1 MQEYLSLNQKTKEMI
16 LLYEGIHRWK
26 SICQVEAKDR
36 LENMLK
42 DINTIITLIK
52 QESKS

>member
-1 MQEYLSLNQKTKEMI
+1 MTKFLNLDEKMKEMI

-26 SICQVEAKDR
+26 SISQLEAIDR

-42 DINTIITLIK
+42 DIDTIVDQIN
-52 QESKS
+52 QELRK